1 MWSCGN
7 PIKSLWRRI
16 SLEFLVEVSAAT
28 IECIRRAGS
37 SQHLQFR
44 GMQSVTLYH
53 ELAGPRLTTTSD
65 ALREHSDVSRD
76 LRLL

>member
-28 IECIRRAGS
+28 IACIRRAGS
-37 SQHLQFR
+37 RQHLHFR
-44 GMQSVTLYH
+44 GMQSVT
-53 ELAGPRLTTTSD
+53 
-65 ALREHSDVSRD
+65 
-76 LRLL
+76 